1 MLPFLLRSII
11 PKFSR
16 NLKLFC
22 GMSKQKRRGDNL
34 NSSSTFKHR
43 CIHSDNKSINMTI
56 DEKNEKNS
64 IEVMDTPYKS
74 ENDKKLYRVI
84 RLPNGL
90 KALLISDPTSV
101 KSEEQTEATAAVL
114 SDDSESGSDES
125 DSDDEADS
133 NNREKLSACSLC
145 VDVGSFSDPKEIQG
159 LAHFLGKLFQFR
171 TNR

>member
-1 MLPFLLRSII
+1 
-11 PKFSR
+11 
-16 NLKLFC
+16 
-22 GMSKQKRRGDNL
+22 MSKQKRRGDNL
-34 NSSSTFKHR
+34 NINSKLKHR
-43 CIHSDNKSINMTI
+43 CTHTENKSINMTFG
-56 DEKNEKNS
+56 EKNEKNS

-90 KALLISDPTSV
+90 KALLISDPTAD
-101 KSEEQTEATAAVL
+101 KNEENIEATAAVL
-114 SDDSESGSDES
+114 SDDNDSENSSDDS

-159 LAHFLGKLFQFR
+159 LAHFLGKYFSF
-171 TNR
+171 